1 MPATGWT
8 RRSSGVEGLVLKR
21 GVDMALSGLLLMI
34 SLPLVAAAAIAIKLD
49 SEGPAFFCQA
59 RMGRGFRVFQIWK
72 LRTMRRGSDGPV
84 YALAGD
90 PRVTRVG
97 RWLRRFKVD
106 ELPQLWNVARGEM
119 SLVGPRPVV
128 PELALEFR
136 SAYERLLEVRPGLT
150 DPATLQYCR
159 EAELLALS
167 TDPLHHFKTV
177 VTPDKLRISAAYL
190 QGANLWSDLGLL
202 AGTVP
207 ALFQDNFR
215 PRWVQQRFARQDQT
229 FQRLIVE
236 SAPGAE
242 AQTSTEIV

>member
-1 MPATGWT
+1 M
-8 RRSSGVEGLVLKR
+8 LKR
-21 GVDMALSGLLLMI
+21 GVDITLSGLLLMV
-34 SLPLVAAAAIAIKLD
+34 SLPLVAVAAIAIKWD
-49 SEGPAFFCQA
+49 SEGPVFFCQA

-72 LRTMRRGSDGPV
+72 LRTMRRPGDGPV
-84 YALAGD
+84 YALAED

-136 SAYERLLEVRPGLT
+136 AAYERLLEVRPGLT

-159 EAELLALS
+159 EAELLALAD
-167 TDPLHHFKTV
+167 DPLHYFKTV

-190 QGANLWSDLGLL
+190 EHATVWSDLGLL
-202 AGTVP
+202 ARTVLALAP
-207 ALFQDNFR
+207 AGLR
-215 PRWVQQRFARQDQT
+215 PRLVREQPIQAAERLFA
-229 FQRLIVE
+229 E
-236 SAPGAE
+236 PASGAE
-242 AQTSTEIV
+242 ADPSIENI

>member
-1 MPATGWT
+1 MRT
-8 RRSSGVEGLVLKR
+8 SSGVEGLVLKR
-21 GVDMALSGLLLMI
+21 GVDLALSGLMLLV
-34 SLPLVAAAAIAIKLD
+34 SLPLMAVAAIAIKLD
-49 SEGPAFFCQA
+49 SGGPAFFCQA
-59 RMGRGFRVFQIWK
+59 RMGRGFKTFQIWK
-72 LRTMRRGSDGPV
+72 LRTMRGGSDGPV

-136 SAYERLLEVRPGLT
+136 PAYDRLLEVRPGLT

-159 EAELLALS
+159 EAELLALAD
-167 TDPLHHFKTV
+167 DPLHHFKTV

-190 QGANLWSDLGLL
+190 ERANVWSDLGLL
-202 AGTVP
+202 ARTVL
-207 ALFQDNFR
+207 ALFQVSFR
-215 PRWVQQRFARQDQT
+215 PRWVQQRLARQDRT
-229 FQRLIVE
+229 FERLFVE

-242 AQTSTEIV
+242 AQTSIENI

>member
-1 MPATGWT
+1 M
-8 RRSSGVEGLVLKR
+8 LKR
-21 GVDMALSGLLLMI
+21 GVDIALSGLLLMV
-34 SLPLVAAAAIAIKLD
+34 SLPLVAAAAIAVKLD

-59 RMGRGFRVFQIWK
+59 RMGRGFKIFQIWK
-72 LRTMRRGSDGPV
+72 LRTMRRANDGPV
-84 YALAGD
+84 YALAED

-136 SAYERLLEVRPGLT
+136 PAYERLLEVRPGLT
-150 DPATLQYCR
+150 DPATVQYCR
-159 EAELLALS
+159 EAELLALA

-190 QGANLWSDLGLL
+190 QRANLWSDLGLL
-202 AGTVP
+202 ARTVL
-207 ALFQDNFR
+207 ALFQVNFR
-215 PRWVQQRFARQDQT
+215 PRWVQRRFARQDRT
-229 FQRLIVE
+229 IERLFVE
-236 SAPGAE
+236 PAPGAE
-242 AQTSTEIV
+242 AQTFTENI